1 MKHLFTSILSFS
13 FFLFGYGQSTP
24 SILGSDAVEI
34 IDELSN
40 KLLSDYLYPKKAE
53 IITKRLNDYRPQLIS
68 NELFEIKVFTDS
80 INSIMFDVTS
90 DHHLKFYYDPPK
102 FETFHTNN
110 ETIIDSLEREQFRR
124 VNFGV
129 QKVENLTNNI
139 GLLRLNKFQQY
150 DDVQEVLLGAMM
162 TLANSD
168 AIIIDLRING
178 GGDGRTKEYLE
189 AFFLSREKFFHRET
203 EFINTTEYLAI
214 KESCSS
220 CTQLEEVP
228 LYILTGNGT
237 FSAAEGF
244 CYDIQ
249 QSGRGLIIGTKTKGG
264 GHSGSSFAL
273 SKGFL
278 VFIPVSGKSSP
289 IEGIGITPNKKTREN
304 QALLA
309 AKKLIIDDFISQCS
323 DSTLLKQYK
332 WNNETI
338 TAYLAMHQLS
348 HQMLESLQGEYS
360 RGFSVQVIDRDLFL
374 LNDELKMKS
383 KLIAIDERYFIVSDN
398 NEFGEGNYRIQFLE
412 GGKAKLQANL
422 GVKVAEMPLEKKN

>member
-1 MKHLFTSILSFS
+1 M
-13 FFLFGYGQSTP
+13 Y
-24 SILGSDAVEI
+24 
-34 IDELSN
+34 
-40 KLLSDYLYPKKAE
+40 
-53 IITKRLNDYRPQLIS
+53 
-68 NELFEIKVFTDS
+68 
-80 INSIMFDVTS
+80 DVTS
-90 DHHLKFYYDPPK
+90 DYHLKFYYDLPK
-102 FETFHTNN
+102 FETFQNNN
-110 ETIIDSLEREQFRR
+110 ETIIDSLEREQYRM

-189 AFFLSREKFFHRET
+189 AFFLSREKFFHRAT
-203 EFINTTEYLAI
+203 EFIDTTEYIAI

-220 CTQLEEVP
+220 CTQLEECP
-228 LYILTGNGT
+228 LYVLTGNGT

-249 QSGRGLIIGTKTKGG
+249 QSGRGMIIGTKTKGG

-289 IEGIGITPNKKTREN
+289 IEGVGIKPNEETHEN
-304 QALLA
+304 LALLT

-323 DSTLLKQYK
+323 DSTLLQQYK
-332 WNNETI
+332 WNSQTVN
-338 TAYLAMHQLS
+338 AYLAMNQLS
-348 HQMLESLQGEYS
+348 NQMLESFEGEYS
-360 RGFSVQVIDRDLFL
+360 AGFSVQAFDNDLFL
-374 LNDELKMKS
+374 LNDKRKMKS
-383 KLIAIDERYFIVSDN
+383 KLIAIDERYFIVSDTN
-398 NEFGEGNYRIQFLE
+398 DFGVGNYRIQFLE
-412 GGKAKLQANL
+412 EGKANLQVNL